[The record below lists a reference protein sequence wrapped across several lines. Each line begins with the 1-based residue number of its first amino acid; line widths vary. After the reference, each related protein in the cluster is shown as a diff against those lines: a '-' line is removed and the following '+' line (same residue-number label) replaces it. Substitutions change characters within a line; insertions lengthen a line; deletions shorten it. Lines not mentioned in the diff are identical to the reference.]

1 LLLSLENVEQI
12 EVYYKWLLIDK
23 DPDDNKFIDC
33 AISGNV
39 DYIVSNDKHFN
50 VLSNIKFPS
59 IEVVTADQFLLELEE
74 SD

>member
-1 LLLSLENVEQI
+1 MLLSLENVEQI